1 MAVLRPFGVSTDGG
15 DMGKVINL
23 NKARKRK
30 AREDAAA
37 QAAQNRV
44 RFGRTKEQKQ
54 RDAAEAEQAQR
65 KLDGLKRED
74 PRED

>member
-1 MAVLRPFGVSTDGG
+1 MGV
-15 DMGKVINL
+15 VINL

-30 AREDAAA
+30 AREEAET

-54 RDAAEAEQAQR
+54 LDTAVSEEARRRLDA
-65 KLDGLKRED
+65 LKRD
-74 PRED
+74 DGRNDGREDSGEN